1 MAGNN
6 SKKTTERRESSVYKQ
21 QQQQQQQRKNSAGGA
36 GAKRDT
42 TVHHQN
48 STTNKIL
55 NPKAQQAAGA
65 AILSAVTSPQPSGL
79 VQPQQQSVG
88 ANGFNRGE
96 LVEFLNM
103 RFSDALTAY
112 QNTNLDPKMRPEKYE
127 SVVKPA
133 TTSAWGKNSNGVPSA
148 WGQQS
153 QPQPQVK
160 DSNGVM
166 ANGADFLSEL
176 NKKF

>member
-6 SKKTTERRESSVYKQ
+6 SKKTTERRDSSVYK
-21 QQQQQQQRKNSAGGA
+21 QQQQQQRKNSAGGA
-36 GAKRDT
+36 GAKKDT
-42 TVHHQN
+42 AVHHQSN
-48 STTNKIL
+48 TNTNKIL

-127 SVVKPA
+127 SVKPT

-148 WGQQS
+148 WGQQ
-153 QPQPQVK
+153 QPQPQSQAK

-166 ANGADFLSEL
+166 ANGFDFLNEW